1 MANILVTGGTGFIGV
16 PLVKKLNE
24 LGHNLKLLIRENSN
38 TEHFQDLKNIEYIIG
53 DVRDIESLYNAVNGA
68 DLIYHL
74 AAHTRMWARDK
85 KVFEDVN
92 IRGAENIAKLAL
104 EKDIRLIYVSSFIAI
119 GATPTEPVDETFESE
134 EGLFLDYAKTKF
146 QAKQIIKEYIKKGL
160 NINIFYP
167 GIIYGPGDFNIF
179 GQIILYLTAK
189 KYLGCPGSG
198 NTIGSF
204 VYINDV
210 LDRFVSVID
219 RNDLKGEEFILGG
232 VNTKFSDWLDLIAE
246 IVGKKRKPRHFP
258 MSIALAYGWFCE
270 LKTKITKKVPFINK
284 NPKIIF
290 GPYINRATVKM
301 IDYNWSY
308 SSKKAIEKLGYKI
321 TPLREGLKQTIKWYK
336 DFIKL
341 YRKKKKIEIRIC

>member
-1 MANILVTGGTGFIGV
+1 MANIFVTGGTGFIGV
-16 PLVKKLNE
+16 PLVKKLNK
-24 LGHNLKLLIRENSN
+24 LGHNLKLLIRETSN
-38 TEHFQDLKNIEYIIG
+38 TEPFEDLTNIEYVIG
-53 DVRDIESLYNAVNGA
+53 DVRDIESLYNAVNGV

-74 AAHTRMWARDK
+74 AAQTTMWAKDK

-92 IRGAENIAKLAL
+92 IRGAENVANVAL

-119 GATPTEPVDETFESE
+119 GATPTEPVDETFESG
-134 EGLFLDYAKTKF
+134 EGLFVDYAKTKF
-146 QAKQIIKEYIKKGL
+146 QAKQIIKEYIKKNL
-160 NINIFYP
+160 NITIFYP

-198 NTIGSF
+198 NNIGSF
-204 VYINDV
+204 VYVDDV
-210 LDRFVSVID
+210 VDGFVSVID

-232 VNTKFSDWLDLIAE
+232 VNIKFGDWLDLIAE
-246 IVGKKRKPRHFP
+246 LVGKRKPRHFP

-270 LKTKITKKVPFINK
+270 LRTKITKKAPFINK
-284 NPKIIF
+284 NPKLII

-321 TPLREGLKQTIKWYK
+321 TPLREGLKQTIAWYK
-336 DFIKL
+336 NFIKD
-341 YRKKKKIEIRIC
+341 YKKK